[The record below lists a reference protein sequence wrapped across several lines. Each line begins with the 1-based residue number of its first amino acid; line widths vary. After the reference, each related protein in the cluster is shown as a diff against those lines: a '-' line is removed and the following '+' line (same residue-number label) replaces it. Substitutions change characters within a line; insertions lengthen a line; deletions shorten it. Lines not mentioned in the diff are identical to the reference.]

1 MRTIE
6 GQSAAVP
13 GLLMTNS
20 DVAALLGCS
29 LRQVENLRRS
39 GRIPQPIQLGPNSPR
54 WRRPELLQALGLA
67 ENPGVML

>member
-6 GQSAAVP
+6 GQSA
-13 GLLMTNS
+13 GLLLTKTE
-20 DVAALLGCS
+20 VAGLLSCS
-29 LRQVENLRRS
+29 LRQVENLTKS
-39 GRIPQPIQLGPNSPR
+39 GRIPRPVMLGPNSPR